1 VIQFSV
7 YKVASLSSLRSAP
20 NSKIMKFEF
29 ISLFSGGGGL
39 DIGFELAGWDCL
51 YASDIDARSVETLQS
66 NKGRSVNGQKLMS
79 AAIVERKDVSLT
91 SGAEILQKIKRNVGE
106 VPLLVGGPPC
116 QSWSSAGRQLGFSDP
131 RGQLFK
137 DYVRIA
143 VETGVRWIVFENVRG
158 LLTARGEDGVP
169 GSALAYIRKALLEAG
184 FQTEVELLNA
194 ADYGVPQRRVRLILI
209 GYKGEDRPPFPLAT
223 HSRDASAGL
232 RPWINMRSVL
242 SKITLKDDEIIYP
255 NDQLKAQLAILGPG
269 TGVKSPGKAEST
281 RPGGHWGY
289 KQGAFVA
296 DMNLP
301 ARTVTAS
308 GQQDWIKEG
317 PNSIRRL
324 CPREC
329 AALQS
334 FPKNWV
340 FQGKISDHY
349 RQIGNAV
356 PPLLAFHIA
365 NALKEHVTKVG
376 VKAAKTVLHKK
387 LSPLKPKLISAVEY
401 TINDERRNGES
412 RRAATPRRN
421 TKIPVLAT
429 D

>member
-1 VIQFSV
+1 
-7 YKVASLSSLRSAP
+7 
-20 NSKIMKFEF
+20 MKFEF

-66 NKGRSVNGQKLMS
+66 NKGRAVNGRKLLS
-79 AAIVERKDVSLT
+79 TSIVERKDVSLT
-91 SGAEILQKIKRNVGE
+91 SGADILQKIKRNVGE

-169 GSALAYIRKALLEAG
+169 GSALAYIRKVLLDAG

-209 GYKGEDRPPFPLAT
+209 GYKGEERPPFPFPT
-223 HSRDASAGL
+223 HSKNASGGM
-232 RPWINMRSVL
+232 RPWVTMHSIL
-242 SKITLKDDEIIYP
+242 SKIKLKDDEIIRP
-255 NDQLKAQLAILGPG
+255 NEQLKAQLAPLEPG

-296 DMNLP
+296 DLSLP

-308 GQQDWIKEG
+308 GQQDWIKEASG
-317 PNSIRRL
+317 DIRRL

-334 FPKNWV
+334 FPKNWG

-365 NALKEHVTKVG
+365 SALKDHVAEVG
-376 VKAAKTVLHKK
+376 MRAAKKTVHKD
-387 LSPLKPKLISAVEY
+387 LTPLKPRLLSAVEY

-412 RRAATPRRN
+412 RRAAPPRRN
-421 TKIPVLAT
+421 TKIPILAT